1 LNKTILNS
9 KPPIFWKDR
18 EIIKRQITKWK
29 IQDVYNLIFDLNEIE
44 LQIKKNFNTSV
55 NIVMN
60 FLLEKADNK
69 S

>member
-1 LNKTILNS
+1 MNKTILNS